1 MSYEAIVGN
10 GTNRPL
16 NACSTVVNSRKK
28 NEVSDVVQALSNIY
42 NYLEKKHII
51 QEQPSSQNDITQSVF
66 EKLTRI
72 TQIQEKAGVAKEL
85 NINYV
90 KYQATLQSLKAQ
102 LNEAV
107 TSKANDDIV
116 NDVLGG

>member
-1 MSYEAIVGN
+1 M
-10 GTNRPL
+10 TDTPL
-16 NACSTVVNSRKK
+16 HAYSTTFNSKPRY
-28 NEVSDVVQALSNIY
+28 DVPGATQGAHQIYTYLSK
-42 NYLEKKHII
+42 EHII

-66 EKLTRI
+66 EKLTKI

-102 LNEAV
+102 LNEEV
-107 TSKANDDIV
+107 TSKANANIV
-116 NDVLGG
+116 KDVLGG